1 VSTAFD
7 KAAAE
12 FGAITE
18 EAERERW
25 LARFKLT
32 AMESAP
38 DEAFEPPI
46 RTLGQ
51 YLEDP
56 IEVPPVL
63 VEPYIVVRGGI
74 TCTIGR
80 AGKGKTVMNINRMFR
95 WAAGLP
101 MFDTWTDPDKLHYLR
116 PANYEP
122 LRILVIENEGA
133 GGLFHRQLGIML
145 HAEGRFT
152 DEQKALVKENI
163 LIWGDGG
170 YAGLKLDDPARLQQ
184 VKDGCDKYKPDIV
197 FIEPFRGLWQGEENS
212 ATDMAIV
219 ADALSD
225 VASEFQCGIMLSHHE
240 RKSGTGDDGEKM
252 SAGRGS
258 TVLEGVVS
266 VMENFEA
273 VKGGEFR
280 ELLWSKSRHGGT
292 PNPVRMEWD
301 AESWW
306 YNHVPEDSILE
317 AIIMALRM
325 NADEPMSVHDLHEAT
340 EESKDRLRKAAN
352 EAAKTGRLKK
362 MPSVSDGRGSTGAR
376 YRLPTSEHD
385 ATGGLAI

>member
-1 VSTAFD
+1 MSSALD

-12 FGAITE
+12 LGAITE
-18 EAERERW
+18 PAARERW
-25 LARFKLT
+25 LAQLKLL
-32 AMESAP
+32 AMEAAP
-38 DEAFEPPI
+38 EEAFEPPI

-63 VEPYIVVRGGI
+63 VHPFIVVRGGI

-80 AGKGKTVMNINRMFR
+80 AGKGKTVMNINRIFR

-101 MFDTWTDPDKLHYLR
+101 MFDTWMDAEKQHYLR
-116 PANYEP
+116 VDEP
-122 LRILVIENEGA
+122 LKILVIENEGA

-145 HAEGRFT
+145 HAQNRFT
-152 DEQKALVKENI
+152 DEERALVKENV

-170 YAGLKLDDPARLQQ
+170 YAGLKLDDPVRLQQ
-184 VKDGCDKYKPDIV
+184 VKDGCEKYKPDIV
-197 FIEPFRGLWQGEENS
+197 FIEPFRGLWSGEENS

-225 VASEFQCGIMLSHHE
+225 IASEFQCGIMLSHHE

-258 TVLEGVVS
+258 TVLEGVVT

-273 VKGGEFR
+273 VKGGEYR
-280 ELLWSKSRHGGT
+280 ELMWSKNRHGGT

-301 AESWW
+301 AEAWW
-306 YNHVPEDSILE
+306 YNHMPEDSILE
-317 AIIMALRM
+317 SIIMALRM

-340 EESKDRLRKAAN
+340 DESKDRLRRAAN
-352 EAAKTGRLKK
+352 QAAKDGKLKK

-376 YRLPTSEHD
+376 YRLPTSEHQE
-385 ATGGLAI
+385 TGGLAL